1 MQYISREGSAVINV
15 ARYLLTAKE
24 GDRVRTIDSL
34 SEEFGVSVGFI
45 QKALTTIESHQ
56 AVGLSKQGRNG
67 TFISTLNE
75 TELAKLSGLSHLV
88 CAMPLPY
95 TKHYEGI
102 ASGIKAQMSDL
113 PFYFAHM
120 RGANVRAECLKA
132 GTYDMAIMSRLA
144 AKDYV
149 VDGLV
154 TAIDLGDHSYSNAHR
169 LIYRDGEYS
178 TITKVGVDSDSPD
191 QRVLTELAFKDK
203 QIEIVEINYSDSLS
217 HLTNGIIDA
226 VVWLPEAIDMLGM
239 GLSERSLDEF
249 EECRDAS
256 QAVILVRTEA
266 LYIRVLLRKLLNVH
280 ALISHQNQ
288 VVEGLITPSY

>member
-15 ARYLLTAKE
+15 ARYLLSAQV

-45 QKALTTIESHQ
+45 QKALTTIETNQ
-56 AVGLSKQGRNG
+56 AVSLSRQGRNG
-67 TFISTLNE
+67 TFISALDE
-75 TELAKLSGLSHLV
+75 AKLAKLSGLSHLV

-102 ASGIKAQMSDL
+102 ASGIKAQMTEL

-144 AKDYV
+144 AKEYA
-149 VDGLV
+149 DGLV

-169 LIYRDGEYS
+169 LIYRNGEYDQ
-178 TITKVGVDSDSPD
+178 IVKVGVDSDSPD
-191 QRVLTELAFKDK
+191 QRVLTELAFTGKS
-203 QIEIVEINYSDSLS
+203 IEIVEIHYSDSLN
-217 HLTNGIIDA
+217 HLTNGVIDA
-226 VVWLPEAIDMLGM
+226 VVWLPEAIDMQGM
-239 GLSERSLDEF
+239 GLSERSLDQF
-249 EECRDAS
+249 DECRDAS
-256 QAVILVRTEA
+256 QAVILVRSESQ
-266 LYIRVLLRKLLNVH
+266 YIRVLLRKLLNINT
-280 ALISHQNQ
+280 LLSHQHQ
-288 VVEGLITPSY
+288 VVSGALSPSY